1 MEHKKRFEEL
11 NVEKLNIVNHNND
24 IKMTLFNQDQIP
36 PILMNGEDV
45 LPGHR
50 QDEPISGIMFYNG
63 KGDECGGLV
72 YGSEEDEDGNVYAD
86 ASLTFDEYEQ
96 DQVVQMHF
104 TEHKGETHY
113 GFSIYDRP
121 DQPLT
126 EILEEDKKIRESNL
140 TDEEKNQ
147 KLNELF
153 QGNATR
159 AFMGKDANG
168 DVSVRLHDSKGQPR
182 IRMVVD
188 ADDVPRME
196 FLNEAG
202 EVTYS
207 LPPQE

>member
-1 MEHKKRFEEL
+1 MGDQNRFDEI
-11 NVEKLNIVNHNND
+11 NVEKLNIVNENND
-24 IKMTLFNQDQIP
+24 IKMTLFIQEKIP
-36 PILMNGEDV
+36 PLLMNGEDV

-50 QDEPISGIMFYNG
+50 QNEPISGIMFYNG
-63 KGDECGGLV
+63 KGDECGGLI
-72 YGSEEDEDGNVYAD
+72 YGSEEDEDGNLYAG

-96 DQVVQMHF
+96 DQVVQMQF
-104 TEHKGETHY
+104 TEHKGQSQY

-126 EILEEDKKIRESNL
+126 EIIEEDKKIRESNL
-140 TDEEKNQ
+140 TEEEKNQ

-159 AFMGKDANG
+159 AFMGKDSNG

-188 ADDVPRME
+188 ANDVPRME
-196 FLNEAG
+196 FLNEVG